1 MTQEKTLDGLKNDR
15 RVDLVEFSVVL
26 VANSNNPTIIN
37 PDFLLHNEIV
47 NADLSLQGDPI
58 TTPLFSQVVFE
69 GGIAV
74 VATPDRVIFQQ
85 TGDPLA
91 LKDILCPKIAERYLK
106 KVPHVPYSAVGI
118 NPKGYRQLP
127 AERQEK
133 VSDVLINKG
142 AWMSFK
148 DVVPEVYLKTIY
160 QYDKRTIV
168 LDIAEGKKRE
178 NDDIEIPGLLFQVN
192 IHRDI
197 PPTTN
202 QQDRIKTISDILA
215 LWKQDLSDFDALV
228 KKFNFKEFTS

>member
-127 AERQEK
+127 AERAG
-133 VSDVLINKG
+133 KG
-142 AWMSFK
+142 
-148 DVVPEVYLKTIY
+148 L
-160 QYDKRTIV
+160 
-168 LDIAEGKKRE
+168 
-178 NDDIEIPGLLFQVN
+178 
-192 IHRDI
+192 
-197 PPTTN
+197 
-202 QQDRIKTISDILA
+202 
-215 LWKQDLSDFDALV
+215 
-228 KKFNFKEFTS
+228 